1 MSALG
6 PIAAVSSSGG
16 LLASLAAVDPGPLFV
31 LSLLPYL
38 AFLRWAAA
46 SKRFPPLA
54 LRGFQF
60 TLVFVGVTIAA
71 AVLAE
76 QRFGRQLADVDP
88 LHGGAE
94 VFLTVANLLVLWG
107 FSRTDSGADN
117 PAVRDQQPADPEAQ
131 ATGQG
136 SEQVLST
143 GDPPTVPPQDGASV
157 FDPP

>member
-1 MSALG
+1 VTVLG
-6 PIAAVSSSGG
+6 LGA
-16 LLASLAAVDPGPLFV
+16 LAAVDPSPLFV

-38 AFLRWAAA
+38 AFLRWSAA

-60 TLVFVGVTIAA
+60 TLVFVAVTIAA
-71 AVLAE
+71 AVVAE
-76 QRFGRQLADVDP
+76 QRFGLQLADVDP

-107 FSRTDSGADN
+107 FSRTDSPTDIPTDSGADN
-117 PAVRDQQPADPEAQ
+117 RAVRSQQPADPEAQ
-131 ATGQG
+131 ATGPS
-136 SEQVLST
+136 SEQVLSA
-143 GDPPTVPPQDGASV
+143 GDPPAVPPQDGASV